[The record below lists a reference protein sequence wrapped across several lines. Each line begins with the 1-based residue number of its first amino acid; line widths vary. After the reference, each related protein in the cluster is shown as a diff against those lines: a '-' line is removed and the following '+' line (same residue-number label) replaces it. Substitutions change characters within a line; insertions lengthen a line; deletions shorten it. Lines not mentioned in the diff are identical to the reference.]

1 VFYAFE
7 TIQEGMKDYD
17 YDDVV
22 LRVGVPED
30 KGDGRYVSNVVVMC
44 VGNTLKTNVVYNG
57 NDFGEEV
64 HSVIG
69 VASDKTAN
77 VSTINRVFSKL
88 GEISFPD
95 GNVRIDQLRFS
106 LRTEDTNGNT
116 KLQETG
122 ETPLY
127 LVVNGSTDRRW
138 FWPKEGVNVGV
149 AYPQFSQWASDM
161 HTSIEWYAAH
171 NAAAG
176 KVVTWTTAD
185 E

>member
-1 VFYAFE
+1 
-7 TIQEGMKDYD
+7 
-17 YDDVV
+17 
-22 LRVGVPED
+22 
-30 KGDGRYVSNVVVMC
+30 MC

-57 NDFGEEV
+57 ADFGEEI

-77 VSTINRVFSKL
+77 VSTVNRVFTKL
-88 GEISFPD
+88 GEITFPD
-95 GNVRIDQLRFS
+95 GNARIDQLLFS
-106 LRTEDTNGNT
+106 VRVEDANGNIGT
-116 KLQETG
+116 METG

-127 LVVNGSTDRRW
+127 IVINGSSDRRW
-138 FWPKEGVNVGV
+138 FWPVEGVNIGV

-171 NAAAG
+171 NAAVG